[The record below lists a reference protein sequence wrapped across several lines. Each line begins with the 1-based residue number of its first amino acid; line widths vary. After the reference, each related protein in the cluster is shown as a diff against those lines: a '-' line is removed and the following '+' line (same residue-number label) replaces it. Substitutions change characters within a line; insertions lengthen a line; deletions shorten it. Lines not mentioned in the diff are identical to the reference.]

1 MNYEEAEAALRA
13 TERTLNVLDSFA
25 STLARLL
32 RGRLRKVNNA
42 TALRALKAE
51 LANFDSRTGNIIWL
65 LLALHY
71 HRLAAK

>member
-32 RGRLRKVNNA
+32 MGRLRKVNSG
-42 TALRALKAE
+42 TALKALKAE
-51 LANFDSRTGNIIWL
+51 LANYDSRTGKW
-65 LLALHY
+65 
-71 HRLAAK
+71 KP

>member
-1 MNYEEAEAALRA
+1 MNYAEAEAALRT

-32 RGRLRKVNNA
+32 MGRLRKVNNA

-51 LANFDSRTGNIIWL
+51 LANFDSRTGKW
-65 LLALHY
+65 
-71 HRLAAK
+71 KP